1 MTFFAVNVVS
11 VAGSWHNAT
20 HALQKKPRVLWNRGN
35 QREREREREEI
46 NTMKQLQKS
55 IGSEGIL

>member
-35 QREREREREEI
+35 QREEI